1 MSRLD
6 SRSIGHRR
14 LPSYA
19 LLRSF
24 ECAARHQSFTQAAEE
39 LHLTQSAVSRQVKE
53 LEETIGFS
61 LFRRAGRRVVLTEAG
76 QRFAAD
82 LAKDLENLKQTVV
95 RAVAA
100 GSCGSVLRLAVL
112 PTFAS
117 RWLIP
122 RLSSFYARHPG
133 IEINISTR
141 TVPFDLEEERIDAA
155 IHFGETDWPG
165 ARMNRLFDE
174 RMIAVASPT
183 YVEQYDAT
191 DPQRLVSAPLLHL
204 VSREGA
210 WSDWFALHG
219 VASDK
224 MQKGKRFDQFSMIIA
239 AASASLGAA
248 LLPSYLIEKEI
259 GAGELVQLGEREVNT
274 ANSYYIVSAAG
285 DSNPDVA
292 TFARWLMATAAKA
305 A

>member
-1 MSRLD
+1 MNRPD
-6 SRSIGHRR
+6 ARSIGHRR

-24 ECAARHQSFTQAAEE
+24 ECAARHESFTQAAEE

-53 LEETIGFS
+53 LEEAIGFA

-76 QRFAAD
+76 KRFAAE
-82 LAKDLENLKQTVV
+82 LARDLENLKQTVV

-122 RLSSFYARHPG
+122 RLSGFYARHPD
-133 IEINISTR
+133 IEISITTR
-141 TVPFDLEEERIDAA
+141 TVPFDLEKERIDAA

-174 RMIAVASPT
+174 HMIAVASPA
-183 YVEQYDAT
+183 YADRHDAV
-191 DPQRLVSAPLLHL
+191 DPRRLVSAPLLHL
-204 VSREGA
+204 VSRESA

-219 VASDK
+219 LASDT
-224 MQKGKRFDQFSMIIA
+224 MHKGKRFDQFSMIIA

-248 LLPSYLIEKEI
+248 LLPAYLIEKEI
-259 GAGELVQLGEREVNT
+259 RAGELVRLSERELRT

-305 A
+305 T